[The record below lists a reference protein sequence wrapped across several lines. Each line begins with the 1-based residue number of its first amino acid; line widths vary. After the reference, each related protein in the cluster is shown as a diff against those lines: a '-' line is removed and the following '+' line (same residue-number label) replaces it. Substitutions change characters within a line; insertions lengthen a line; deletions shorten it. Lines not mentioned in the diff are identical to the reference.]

1 MKKDDIDYINIKSNL
16 QSALRNIL
24 SSNETN
30 KDIIT
35 QNTRFEIK
43 NKANADEVIR
53 KIDMKWKEDYYLL
66 RKKWSY
72 YIFASLAW
80 TILFQFFLT
89 WFLIYWVMHSVF
101 PFKDVYNLFFLIVW
115 ENFAQII
122 WLSYIIVRFLFS
134 YDSNKL

>member
-1 MKKDDIDYINIKSNL
+1 MRKENIDYIKIRNNL
-16 QSALRNIL
+16 Q
-24 SSNETN
+24 ETLKN
-30 KDIIT
+30 LLDEKLKEKDSLIN
-35 QNTRFEIK
+35 NTRFEIK
-43 NKANADEVIR
+43 NKVNADKVL
-53 KIDMKWKEDYYLL
+53 KKVDLKWKEEYYLL

-89 WFLIYWVMHSVF
+89 WFLIYWVTHSLF

-134 YDSNKL
+134 PEK